1 MDGAMQQE
9 RFADSLINLYYQ
21 ISNSS
26 IFCKHAITH
35 GLVSVPSNIIKSIH
49 LKIT

>member
-1 MDGAMQQE
+1 MDGAMQQML
-9 RFADSLINLYYQ
+9 ADGLINLYYQ

-26 IFCKHAITH
+26 IFCKHTITH
-35 GLVSVPSNIIKSIH
+35 QLVSVPSNIIKSIH